1 MDFDRRVYLSPDQ
14 ITQLSILVPAN
25 QWIYDDNET
34 AYIQTILLPE
44 EYATRVIAMVDID
57 MSKATSETAS
67 QFLDSWFL
75 VNRATSS
82 ENIITLFCFTNPP
95 AIDINIILEVF

>member
-25 QWIYDDNET
+25 QWVYDDNEE
-34 AYIQTILLPE
+34 AYMQTILLPE
-44 EYATRVIAMVDID
+44 EYATRVIAMADID
-57 MSKATSETAS
+57 MSNATAETAS
-67 QFLDSWFL
+67 QLLDAWFL
-75 VNRATSS
+75 VNRATKT

-95 AIDINIILEVF
+95 TIDINIILEVF